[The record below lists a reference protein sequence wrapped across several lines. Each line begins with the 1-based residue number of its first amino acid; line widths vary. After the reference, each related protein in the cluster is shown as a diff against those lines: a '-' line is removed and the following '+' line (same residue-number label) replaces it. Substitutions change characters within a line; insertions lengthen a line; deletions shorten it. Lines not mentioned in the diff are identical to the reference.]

1 MTRRSYTH
9 YGVRIG
15 RQIGVFTDWS
25 DCAAQ
30 VSGYSGQC
38 YRGFYSYREAFNFAY
53 GEHEAPA
60 QFAVGYMS
68 EAAATPEPETVTVPE
83 PETVTTPEPKTVTT
97 PEPATVSAS
106 EPATAS
112 QPRTVLDAE
121 PGHQEPPPAKKARHS
136 QGKATETISDTQ
148 ENTLGSSDIV
158 DEAGES
164 SSSATEPSET
174 VYNDIRQ
181 AKERLLALMEGVEQ

>member
-83 PETVTTPEPKTVTT
+83 P
-97 PEPATVSAS
+97 ATVSAS

-136 QGKATETISDTQ
+136 QGRATETISDTQ

-181 AKERLLALMEGVEQ
+181 AKERLLALMEGGGAVKIIPVSPEEMGGIV